1 MAEAYAKRKGEAVGG
16 SVSRG
21 RSSSFEEC
29 PLLPLMGTLL
39 EDEERPRPLHLSAIR
54 YPLSPS
60 LPICVRIASA

>member
-39 EDEERPRPLHLSAIR
+39 EDEERPRPSTYPPSAIP
-54 YPLSPS
+54 YPLRSPS
-60 LPICVRIASA
+60 V